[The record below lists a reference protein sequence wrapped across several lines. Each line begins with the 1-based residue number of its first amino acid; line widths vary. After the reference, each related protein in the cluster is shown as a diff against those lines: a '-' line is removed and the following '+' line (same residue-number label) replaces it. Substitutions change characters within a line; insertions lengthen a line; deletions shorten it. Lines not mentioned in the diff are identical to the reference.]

1 MLCGGRKVLETGI
14 GKELWRLKMLVLKR
28 RPGESVEIPSYGVA
42 IKVARVVDSQ
52 SVWLWVDGKAYGPL
66 REGGKLKIG
75 DVTLCVTGFHGS
87 KVKLGFDAPG
97 NIKIMR
103 TELVRRVA

>member
-1 MLCGGRKVLETGI
+1 
-14 GKELWRLKMLVLKR
+14 MLVLKR
-28 RPGESVEIPSYGVA
+28 KPGESVEILSYGVT
-42 IKVARVVDSQ
+42 IKVARVIDSQ
-52 SVWLWVDGKAYGPL
+52 SVWLFVDGGSYGPL

-87 KVKLGFDAPG
+87 KVKLGFDAPKE
-97 NIKIMR
+97 IEILR

>member
-1 MLCGGRKVLETGI
+1 MASKVGRK
-14 GKELWRLKMLVLKR
+14 LWRQKQVLVLKR

-42 IKVARVVDSQ
+42 IKVARVIDSQ
-52 SVWLWVDGKAYGPL
+52 SVWLVIRGESCGPY
-66 REGGKLKIG
+66 RKGDQLKIG

-87 KVKLGFDAPG
+87 KVKLGFDAPEG
-97 NIKIMR
+97 IKILR

>member
-1 MLCGGRKVLETGI
+1 
-14 GKELWRLKMLVLKR
+14 MLVLKR
-28 RPGESVEIPSYGVA
+28 RSGESVEIPSYGVT

-52 SVWLWVDGKAYGPL
+52 SVWLVIRWESCGPV
-66 REGGKLKIG
+66 RKGDQIKIG

-87 KVKLGFDAPG
+87 KVKLGFDAPKE
-97 NIKIMR
+97 IEILR

>member
-1 MLCGGRKVLETGI
+1 
-14 GKELWRLKMLVLKR
+14 MLVLKR
-28 RPGESVEIPSYGVA
+28 KPGESVEIPSYGVT

-52 SVWLWVDGKAYGPL
+52 SVWLWVDGGSYGPF

-87 KVKLGFDAPG
+87 KVKLGFDAPKE
-97 NIKIMR
+97 IEILR